1 MARMATKE
9 IERRVKER
17 DVLKQVRDY
26 LSWHHWLVVRI
37 QQSLGCHKGLPDLL
51 AVRDGVVLFIEVKT
65 PKGKLSRYQEQFRDE
80 LKAHGGNYVV
90 IRDLADV
97 MKLNS
102 STNHSN
108 RATQPEADCRGSG

>member
-1 MARMATKE
+1 MQKPFDFYKPKE
-9 IERRVKER
+9 KDI
-17 DVLKQVRDY
+17 QQQTRDY
-26 LSWHHWLVVRI
+26 LRRHHWFVIRL

-51 AVRDGVVLFIEVKT
+51 AIRDGVVLFIEIKS
-65 PKGKLSRYQEQFRDE
+65 PRGKLSRYQEQFKQDLE
-80 LKAHGGNYVV
+80 SHGGRYLIV
-90 IRDLADV
+90 RDLADV